1 MKQIIIIF
9 SAVLV
14 CCVANATL
22 TACSDD
28 DFVGDPQKD
37 WAGTTE
43 TFTQVND
50 DTEDAFST
58 YYKHAL
64 GRIGDPMPFYDKKA
78 GDFKVLYLQDYNNNG
93 DFFHPIWAVSTK
105 DGCNYESLGE
115 LIPVGQ
121 NIDEQDAALGTG
133 CAVYS
138 EKDDLYYIYYTGENA
153 RCTSRQVVMRAT
165 SRDFKTWTK
174 DRAWRL
180 NGPDYGFSG
189 QDFRDPQVF
198 QDGNTYYMVIT
209 SKNRFAYFKSQNLKD
224 WTCEGGFN
232 MVWDRMC
239 ECPDVFKM
247 GDWWYLVYSEAYR
260 APWSRKVKYMMA
272 TSFEGLRRCFDDPG
286 ANWPRDDKE
295 GVLDSRAFYAG
306 KTASDGKERYIWGW
320 CPYRTGSTFHD
331 KNMAV
336 GAEGEPN
343 WSGALVCHRLVQHED
358 GTLTVGEVPAMAAK
372 YAKQQEVKVM
382 ASQGYAD
389 GRLSGEGAYVLY
401 NRLGTHNHISFTVRT
416 DGEGDRFGVSFCR
429 GTDATRYY
437 TLMVNPEWANGR
449 RKINFEQE
457 GSEGRGFVEGI
468 DGYIFPRPANNVYNV
483 SIYTDN
489 SVVTMYINGVYGYTQ
504 RIYGIYK
511 NCWSVNSYGGT
522 VTVSDVKV
530 SSY

>member
-1 MKQIIIIF
+1 MKKFINILTSCLMGCGI
-9 SAVLV
+9 A
-14 CCVANATL
+14 AAT
-22 TACSDD
+22 ASCSDD

-105 DGCNYESLGE
+105 D
-115 LIPVGQ
+115 VDQ
-121 NIDEQDAALGTG
+121 QDAALGTG

-198 QDGNTYYMVIT
+198 QDGDTYYMVIT

-320 CPYRTGSTFHD
+320 CPFRTGSTFHD

-401 NRLGTHNHISFTVRT
+401 NRLGSHNHISFTVRT
-416 DGEGDRFGVSFCR
+416 EGEGDRFGVSFCR

-468 DGYIFPRPANNVYNV
+468 DGYIFPRPADNVYNV